1 MERNFVCEIN
11 DQDSQDAM
19 QDSLTEEAKSL
30 LSTHKPTQVNIFQNE
45 STPLDYQN
53 SASTPN
59 TIKRT
64 RSVSSDATPVA
75 TAFSEGTLSLPHR
88 RAYLNI
94 AETKEENK
102 KLKAEV
108 FDLKSQY
115 LTMQTELDNEKVR
128 RVEMEQMWHSQKKK
142 FDEERLK
149 FESERNDWEKER
161 ERLLLDR

>member
-30 LSTHKPTQVNIFQNE
+30 LSTHKPTQVFLANQGKSEFRLCFSDEILVFQVNIFQNE

-64 RSVSSDATPVA
+64 RLYIL
-75 TAFSEGTLSLPHR
+75 SE
-88 RAYLNI
+88 I
-94 AETKEENK
+94 
-102 KLKAEV
+102 
-108 FDLKSQY
+108 
-115 LTMQTELDNEKVR
+115 
-128 RVEMEQMWHSQKKK
+128 
-142 FDEERLK
+142 
-149 FESERNDWEKER
+149 
-161 ERLLLDR
+161 